1 MMNAEE
7 KKEAVKRLYS
17 EVLLKGNR
25 EAAEE
30 LLLKD
35 YRQHN
40 PQAEDGRDGLLRH
53 VADLNV
59 DYPNRK
65 ISFLHLFV
73 DGDYVITHIH
83 FSLSPGEVEAVGMD
97 IFRFEGNKIA
107 EHWDVI
113 QEIPAQSANENGMF

>member
-1 MMNAEE
+1 MNAEE

-25 EAAEE
+25 EVAEE

-53 VADLNV
+53 VADLYV
-59 DYPNRK
+59 
-65 ISFLHLFV
+65 
-73 DGDYVITHIH
+73 DYVITHIH
-83 FSLSPGEVEAVGMD
+83 FSLSPGKVEAVGMD
-97 IFRFEGNKIA
+97 IFRFEGDKIA

>member
-1 MMNAEE
+1 MNAEE
-7 KKEAVKRLYS
+7 KREAVKRLYS

-25 EAAEE
+25 EVAEE

-59 DYPNRK
+59 DYPKRK

-83 FSLSPGEVEAVGMD
+83 FPFLRGRWKLLAWIFFGLKVIKLLNTGM
-97 IFRFEGNKIA
+97 
-107 EHWDVI
+107 
-113 QEIPAQSANENGMF
+113 

>member
-1 MMNAEE
+1 MNAEE

-25 EAAEE
+25 EVAEE

-65 ISFLHLFV
+65 ISFLHLFA

-113 QEIPAQSANENGMF
+113 QEIPAQSANKNGMF

>member
-1 MMNAEE
+1 MNIEE
-7 KKEAVKRLYS
+7 KKKAIKRLQS

-25 EAAEE
+25 DVAEE

-35 YRQHN
+35 YKQHN

-53 VADLNV
+53 VADL
-59 DYPNRK
+59 DAEYPNRK

-83 FSLSPGEVEAVGMD
+83 FSLSPGKMEAVGMD

-113 QEIPAQSANENGMF
+113 QQIPAYSANTNGMF